1 MSHAF
6 DLDRA
11 APAVL
16 PAGKSSGHGL
26 EIELLLQSSGMVL
39 SPSREAR
46 IRNLLRQEID
56 WEFLIQSADYH
67 RVVPLLYHTLSSV
80 SPGLVPEDAMA
91 TLRKRFQANTQ
102 HSLFLFS
109 ELIQILDLF
118 DRHQV
123 RAIPYKGPMLAAVL
137 YGDVSLRQFGDLDI
151 IVPASKVE
159 EARGLL
165 ISRGYEP
172 EKEITGPELRRAIQ
186 HGKDLILRRDGGITV
201 ELHWGITAHPDPID
215 FSPDL
220 LWKNLKTLSI
230 AGRAVTLHAP
240 EDLLLILCIH
250 GGKHRWEYLVWLC
263 DIAELIRCYP
273 TLNWTHVIEDA
284 SSVGGKR
291 ILLLG
296 VLLARDLLGAELPA
310 HLNRIMEADRVLI
323 QLADQVKAW
332 LTRETHA
339 AAEPG
344 EMPRY
349 FLKLRENRAD
359 RLRVALT
366 QAKHYLALTSR
377 DKEVLPGS
385 APLQYLVRPFRLAWE
400 YGLRPFQRFLKGI
413 GESWRG

>member
-1 MSHAF
+1 MP
-6 DLDRA
+6 DT
-11 APAVL
+11 VT
-16 PAGKSSGHGL
+16 GKTSPPFSISGGSSGHKL
-26 EIELLLQSSGMVL
+26 ELELLLQASHMVVSSSG
-39 SPSREAR
+39 EAR
-46 IRNLLRQEID
+46 MRNLLGQEID
-56 WEFLIQSADYH
+56 WEFLFQTAHYH
-67 RVVPLLYHTLSSV
+67 RVVPLLYHTLSRL
-80 SPGLVPEDAMA
+80 SPGLVPEHAMA
-91 TLRKRFQANTQ
+91 TLRKRFQSNTQ
-102 HSLFLFS
+102 HNLFLCS
-109 ELIQILDLF
+109 ELIQVLDLF
-118 DRHQV
+118 DRHQI

-186 HGKDLILRRDGGITV
+186 HDKDLILRRNGGITV

-230 AGRAVTLHAP
+230 AGRAVTMHAP

-263 DIAELIRCYP
+263 DIAELIRCCP

-296 VLLARDLLGAELPA
+296 VLLARDLLGAELPEN
-310 HLNRIMEADRVLI
+310 LNRIMEEDRVLI
-323 QLADQVKAW
+323 QLANQVKGW
-332 LTRETHA
+332 LTRETHVP
-339 AAEPG
+339 AEPG
-344 EMPRY
+344 EIPRY
-349 FLKLRENRAD
+349 YLKLRENRAD

>member
-1 MSHAF
+1 MPHSVTS
-6 DLDRA
+6 RTPP
-11 APAVL
+11 PASTS
-16 PAGKSSGHGL
+16 GGSSDHKP
-26 EIELLLQSSGMVL
+26 EIELLLQTSRMVVSSSG
-39 SPSREAR
+39 EAR
-46 IRNLLRQEID
+46 IHNLLRQEID
-56 WEFLIQSADYH
+56 WGFLIQSAHYH
-67 RVVPLLYHTLSSV
+67 RVLPLLYHTLTRV
-80 SPGLVPEDAMA
+80 SPGFVPEYAMA

-102 HSLFLFS
+102 HSLFLCA
-109 ELIQILDLF
+109 ELIQVLDLF

-123 RAIPYKGPMLAAVL
+123 RAIPYKGPMLAAAL

-165 ISRGYEP
+165 ISRGYKP
-172 EKEITGPELRRAIQ
+172 EKEITGGELRRAIQ

-215 FSPDL
+215 FSTDL

-230 AGRAVTLHAP
+230 AGRAVTMHAP

-296 VLLARDLLGAELPA
+296 VLLSRELLGAELPEN
-310 HLNRIMEADRVLI
+310 LNRIMEADRVLI

-332 LTRETHA
+332 LTKETHV

-349 FLKLRENRAD
+349 YLKLRENRAD

-377 DKEVLPGS
+377 DREVLPGS
-385 APLQYLVRPFRLAWE
+385 APLQYLGRPFRLAWE

>member
-1 MSHAF
+1 MPDTVTGRTSPP
-6 DLDRA
+6 L
-11 APAVL
+11 
-16 PAGKSSGHGL
+16 SISGGSPGHKL
-26 EIELLLQSSGMVL
+26 ELELLLQTSRMVVSSSG
-39 SPSREAR
+39 EAR
-46 IRNLLRQEID
+46 IHNLLRQEID
-56 WEFLIQSADYH
+56 WGFLIQSAHYH
-67 RVVPLLYHTLSSV
+67 RVVPLLYHTLSRV
-80 SPGLVPEDAMA
+80 APGFLPGHAIA

-102 HSLFLFS
+102 HNLFLCA
-109 ELIQILDLF
+109 ELIQVLDLF

-123 RAIPYKGPMLAAVL
+123 RAIPYKGPILAAAL

-151 IVPASKVE
+151 IVPAGKVE

-165 ISRGYEP
+165 ISRGYQP
-172 EKEITGPELRRAIQ
+172 EKEITGRELRREIQ
-186 HGKDLILRRDGGITV
+186 QGKDLILRRDGGITV

-230 AGRAVTLHAP
+230 AGRTVTTHAP

-263 DIAELIRCYP
+263 DIAELIRSYP
-273 TLNWTHVIEDA
+273 TLNWTQVIEDA

-296 VLLARDLLGAELPA
+296 VLLARDLLDAELPEN
-310 HLNRIMEADRVLI
+310 LNRTIEADRVLI
-323 QLADQVKAW
+323 QLADQVKVW
-332 LTRETHA
+332 LTRETHV

-344 EMPRY
+344 EIPRY
-349 FLKLRENRAD
+349 YVKLRENRAD

-366 QAKHYLALTSR
+366 QAKHYLTLTSR

-385 APLQYLVRPFRLAWE
+385 APLQYLVRPFRLVWE

-413 GESWRG
+413 AESWRG